1 MAKRKIK
8 MQQVRLAGVA
18 LAALVLLIVFAQNLE
33 SQTVQILF
41 LQMTMPL
48 AILLVGTAILG
59 YLIGLLSAGVLL
71 RQRKSKPTDSAEA

>member
-1 MAKRKIK
+1 VAKRKIK

>member
-1 MAKRKIK
+1 VAKRKIK

-71 RQRKSKPTDSAEA
+71 RQRKSKPTDSARA